1 MGIQQDI
8 EAEVAKT
15 SRKKEVDQVK
25 IMEAALARRKQ
36 KVSVYLMTAFIL
48 SGVSSA
54 RGFYL
59 LAEAAGTVDF
69 MSMVYTTMMAIVSA
83 ILLAGSITTLTPPI
97 NGMMRAIR
105 NPKRTHS
112 QVLVL
117 AIDRKSVV

>member
-83 ILLAGSITTLTPPI
+83 ILLAGSITTL
-97 NGMMRAIR
+97 MAIA
-105 NPKRTHS
+105 S
-112 QVLVL
+112 DLGD
-117 AIDRKSVV
+117 A